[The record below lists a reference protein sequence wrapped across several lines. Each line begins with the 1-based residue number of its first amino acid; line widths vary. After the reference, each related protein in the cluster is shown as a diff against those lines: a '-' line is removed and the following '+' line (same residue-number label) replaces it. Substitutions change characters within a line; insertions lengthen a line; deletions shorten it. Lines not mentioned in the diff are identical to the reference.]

1 MPDLVISNTSP
12 LFYLHRLG
20 QLELLHKLYGRILV
34 PEAVVKELKAGGDQ
48 GEDVPDIA
56 DYDWV
61 EVCSVRVPEVVSLIV
76 DLGPGEAQVLAMA
89 LENSGSLAIID
100 DRLARELAKARNI
113 RITGT
118 VGILLKAKQAG
129 YIKSV
134 KSLLKTL
141 TQLDFRLSKD
151 VVETILRIAK
161 E

>member
-1 MPDLVISNTSP
+1 MPELVITNTSP

-34 PEAVVKELKAGGDQ
+34 PEAVVEELKAGGDQ

-61 EVCSVRVPEVVSLIV
+61 EVCSVRVPEVVSLIM

-89 LENSGSLAIID
+89 LENPGSLAIID
-100 DRLARELAKARNI
+100 DRLARELARARDI

-118 VGILLKAKQAG
+118 VGVLLKAKQAG

-134 KSLLKTL
+134 KSLLDIL
-141 TQLDFRLSKD
+141 VQLDFRLSEA
-151 VVETILRIAK
+151 VVDTILRLAK

>member
-34 PEAVVKELKAGGDQ
+34 PEAVVEELKAGGDQ
-48 GEDVPDIA
+48 GEDVPDIT

>member
-1 MPDLVISNTSP
+1 MPDIVISNTSP
-12 LFYLHRLG
+12 IFYLHRLG
-20 QLELLHKLYGRILV
+20 QLELLHRLYSRILV
-34 PEAVVKELKAGGDQ
+34 PEAVIEELKAGRDQ

-56 DYDWV
+56 NHDWI
-61 EVCSVRVPEVVSLIV
+61 EVRSVHVPEVVSLIM

-89 LENSGSLAIID
+89 IENPGSLAIID
-100 DRLARELAKARNI
+100 DRLARELAQARDI

-118 VGILLKAKQAG
+118 AGIFLKAKQAG

-141 TQLDFRLSKD
+141 IQLDFRLSEA
-151 VVETILRIAK
+151 VVDNILRLAK

>member
-34 PEAVVKELKAGGDQ
+34 PEAVVEELKAGGDQ

-61 EVCSVRVPEVVSLIV
+61 EVCSVRLPEVVSLIV

-89 LENSGSLAIID
+89 LENPGSLAIID
-100 DRLARELAKARNI
+100 DRLARELARARNI

-129 YIKSV
+129 YIRSV
-134 KSLLKTL
+134 KSLLRTL
-141 TQLDFRLSKD
+141 IQLDFRLSED
-151 VVETILRIAK
+151 VVDTILRLA
-161 E
+161 EE

>member
-1 MPDLVISNTSP
+1 MPDIVISNTSP
-12 LFYLHRLG
+12 IFYLHRLG
-20 QLELLHKLYGRILV
+20 QLELLHRLYGRILV
-34 PEAVVKELKAGGDQ
+34 PEAVVEELKTGGDQ

-56 DYDWV
+56 DYDWI
-61 EVCSVRVPEVVSLIV
+61 EVSSVHVPEVVSLIM

-89 LENSGSLAIID
+89 LENPCSLAIID
-100 DRLARELAKARNI
+100 DRLARELAKARDI

-141 TQLDFRLSKD
+141 TQLDFRLSEA
-151 VVETILRIAK
+151 VVDTILRLAK

>member
-34 PEAVVKELKAGGDQ
+34 PEAVIKELEAGGDQ

-56 DYDWV
+56 DCDWV
-61 EVCSVRVPEVVSLIV
+61 EVCSVRVPEVVSLIA

-89 LENSGSLAIID
+89 LENPGSLAIID
-100 DRLARELAKARNI
+100 DRLARELARARNI

-141 TQLDFRLSKD
+141 IQLDFRLSED
-151 VVETILRIAK
+151 VLDIILRLAK

>member
-20 QLELLHKLYGRILV
+20 HLELLHKLYGRVLV
-34 PEAVVKELKAGGDQ
+34 PEAVVEELKAGRDQ

-56 DYDWV
+56 DHNWIT
-61 EVCSVRVPEVVSLIV
+61 VCSVHVPEVVTLIM

-89 LENSGSLAIID
+89 LENPGSLVIID
-100 DRLARELAKARNI
+100 DRLARELAKARGI

-118 VGILLKAKQAG
+118 AGVLLKAKHAG

-134 KSLLKTL
+134 KSLLRKL
-141 TQLDFRLSKD
+141 TQMEFRLSEATVD
-151 VVETILRIAK
+151 IILRLAN

>member
-34 PEAVVKELKAGGDQ
+34 PEAVVEELKAGRDQ

-56 DYDWV
+56 DYNWV
-61 EVCSVRVPEVVSLIV
+61 EVCSVRIPEVVSLIM

-89 LENSGSLAIID
+89 LENPDSLAIID
-100 DRLARELAKARNI
+100 DGLARELARARDI

-118 VGILLKAKQAG
+118 VGVLLKAKQAG

-134 KSLLKTL
+134 KSLLETL
-141 TQLDFRLSKD
+141 IQLDFRLSE
-151 VVETILRIAK
+151 VVVDTILRLAK